1 MSDGPSNPGD
11 GVKAVTVQVPARA
24 DALAGLR
31 RTVREYIHS
40 AGGERSIAD
49 DLELVTSELAT
60 NVIEHTSAPTITLT
74 IERTTEAWVIQVD
87 DVVDPFVLA
96 EVIALPAVSQP
107 TGRGLFVVQSLVDDL
122 EVVETPTSRALRCRR
137 RLSA

>member
-1 MSDGPSNPGD
+1 MSDGSSNAGD
-11 GVKAVTVQVPARA
+11 GVKAVTMRVPARA
-24 DALAGLR
+24 DALAELR
-31 RTVREYIHS
+31 RMVREYIGS
-40 AGGERSIAD
+40 AGGDRSTAD

-60 NVIEHTSAPTITLT
+60 NVIDHTSAPTITLT
-74 IERTTEAWVIQVD
+74 IERTAEAWVIQVD
-87 DVVDPFVLA
+87 DLVEPFVLA
-96 EVIALPAVSQP
+96 DVVALPAVSQP